1 MNTKRGLNNILYG
14 ILSQVITM
22 GISIIVPRL
31 VLINLGS
38 ETNGLLHS
46 ISTVFTY
53 LSLLEAGVPF
63 TIVWNGAEEQRCVS
77 QQIRSMDEL
86 IGLMPR
92 LLSAREAEGLSGAEL
107 FCRSSGEAVLS
118 HILYITGR
126 IPEQAYLLGRFGRLT
141 VLSSG
146 ETDAAAVRFDSV
158 HYAEQLSELEI

>member
-53 LSLLEAGVPF
+53 LSLLEAGVGKA
-63 TIVWNGAEEQRCVS
+63 TNQA
-77 QQIRSMDEL
+77 
-86 IGLMPR
+86 
-92 LLSAREAEGLSGAEL
+92 
-107 FCRSSGEAVLS
+107 
-118 HILYITGR
+118 LYKPLASDDKNEINR
-126 IPEQAYLLGRFGRLT
+126 IMADRK
-141 VLSSG
+141 
-146 ETDAAAVRFDSV
+146 SV
-158 HYAEQLSELEI
+158 V

>member
-53 LSLLEAGVPF
+53 LSLLEAGVGKATNQALYKPLASDDKNEINRIMRRPTSF
-63 TIVWNGAEEQRCVS
+63 TAVPATSMPPPCWYLRQFTACLS
-77 QQIRSMDEL
+77 KHRS
-86 IGLMPR
+86 R
-92 LLSAREAEGLSGAEL
+92 RRWFS
-107 FCRSSGEAVLS
+107 RSSFS
-118 HILYITGR
+118 
-126 IPEQAYLLGRFGRLT
+126 
-141 VLSSG
+141 
-146 ETDAAAVRFDSV
+146 AARPVF
-158 HYAEQLSELEI
+158 